1 MITTDNITKT
11 RLVTFSS
18 FLLISQRL
26 DILSL
31 SLSLMAL
38 FFWLLA
44 SWSIGNLYVIIFCL
58 ITFFI
63 GLISKYYALRIA
75 FDRKLFE
82 YLATQSDR
90 LPEAITELDDALG
103 QLNLI
108 KANQQNVRSIDERE
122 NGTMK
127 LFKKQIACIIL
138 QLGLLIALALGVLFF

>member
-1 MITTDNITKT
+1 MTQTDNITKT

-44 SWSIGNLYVIIFCL
+44 SWSIGNLYVIILCL

-82 YLATQSDR
+82 YLASQSDR

-108 KANQQNVRSIDERE
+108 KANQQNVRSIHERE

-127 LFKKQIACIIL
+127 LFKKQIAYIIL
-138 QLGLLIALALGVLFF
+138 QLGLLTALALGVLFF